1 MRDGEVIEMNA
12 PGAGWFADPMQR
24 HQLRYWSGQEWTEH
38 VSDNGQVS
46 VDALGSSTASQYQ
59 PQGQYQPQAQYPQ
72 AQYPQAQY
80 QPQGQYQPQA
90 QYPQA
95 QYPQAQPQGWP
106 PTPAVA
112 PATPA
117 AGSQVGLVTLGG
129 AALAGIGAAVDWMGQ
144 GGFTA
149 NGFDIPALFLAD
161 YQTDSEPGLAVGH
174 LAALL
179 AVALLVAAFLGQP
192 TRRTLTLVAGIAL
205 VAIGLL
211 FLVQLQ
217 RATSSADE
225 TLFDYLQLGPF
236 AVIAGG
242 VVAIVARGR

>member
-59 PQGQYQPQAQYPQ
+59 PQAQYPQ
-72 AQYPQAQY
+72 AQY
-80 QPQGQYQPQA
+80 PQA

-225 TLFDYLQLGPF
+225 TLFDYLQLGPL

>member
-46 VDALGSSTASQYQ
+46 VDALGSSTAS
-59 PQGQYQPQAQYPQ
+59 
-72 AQYPQAQY
+72 QY

>member
-59 PQGQYQPQAQYPQ
+59 PQAQYPQ

-80 QPQGQYQPQA
+80 PQA

-225 TLFDYLQLGPF
+225 TLFDYLQLGPL

>member
-46 VDALGSSTASQYQ
+46 VDALGSSTAS
-59 PQGQYQPQAQYPQ
+59 
-72 AQYPQAQY
+72 
-80 QPQGQYQPQA
+80 QYQPQA

-236 AVIAGG
+236 AVIARPD
-242 VVAIVARGR
+242 AQDDHNQRHQQDNAE